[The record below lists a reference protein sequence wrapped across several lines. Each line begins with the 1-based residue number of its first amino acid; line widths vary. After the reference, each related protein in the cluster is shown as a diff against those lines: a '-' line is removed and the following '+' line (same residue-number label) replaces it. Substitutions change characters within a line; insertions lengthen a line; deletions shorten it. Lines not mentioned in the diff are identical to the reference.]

1 VGMSERD
8 LLIGD
13 ASEGARKYVA
23 SLPELIAKS
32 VKDAED
38 KLAPANVMLGHEREE
53 HLSFNRRYFMKDGK
67 VGWNPGKLNPRI
79 EKPAGPIDPDVFVM
93 YFEGPEKRP
102 LASYVNFAMH
112 PDTTGGTQISADYP
126 YALSTILGRVK
137 GEGMVTL
144 FANGTC
150 GDINHV
156 DVSTKDPQKGT
167 EEAWR
172 LGTILAGDVIKS
184 YGQMKAVEMSTPRV
198 RSEVLKLPLAQ
209 INPGDVEHARQIAVK
224 FGKDAPTFLERVNA
238 FKILDVYARQGK
250 PIEAEVQVMA
260 LGDDVAVV
268 GLPGEIFVELGLYIK
283 ANSPFKNTMIAELAN
298 GSVGYVP
305 TRRAM
310 AEGNYEP
317 VSARV
322 GVGSGEM
329 LAETAVKL
337 LKELKK

>member
-1 VGMSERD
+1 M
-8 LLIGD
+8 
-13 ASEGARKYVA
+13 
-23 SLPELIAKS
+23 
-32 VKDAED
+32 
-38 KLAPANVMLGHEREE
+38 
-53 HLSFNRRYFMKDGK
+53 
-67 VGWNPGKLNPRI
+67 
-79 EKPAGPIDPDVFVM
+79 
-93 YFEGPEKRP
+93 
-102 LASYVNFAMH
+102 
-112 PDTTGGTQISADYP
+112 
-126 YALSTILGRVK
+126 
-137 GEGMVTL
+137 TL

-167 EEAWR
+167 AEAWR
-172 LGTILAGDVIKS
+172 LGTILAGDVIKT
-184 YGQMKAVEMSTPRV
+184 YGQMKTVEMSTPRV

-317 VSARV
+317 VSARI
-322 GVGSGEM
+322 GVGAGEM